1 MTWENVNDK
10 HLYHSGVGSVG
21 INTMESKIWNDSERQ
36 SVYYLAVMVNVTVPF
51 SCSRSFPQSILFA
64 ISRDLYFYHPSQLQF
79 VVTQV

>member
-1 MTWENVNDK
+1 MTNICIRE
-10 HLYHSGVGSVG
+10 LSGVGSVG

-36 SVYYLAVMVNVTVPF
+36 SVYYLAVVVNVTVPF